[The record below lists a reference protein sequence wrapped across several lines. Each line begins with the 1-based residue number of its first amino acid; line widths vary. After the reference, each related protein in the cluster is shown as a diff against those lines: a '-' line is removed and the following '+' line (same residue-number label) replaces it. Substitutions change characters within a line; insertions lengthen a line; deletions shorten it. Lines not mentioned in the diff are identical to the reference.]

1 MSSRLLNLRARVYI
15 VKSSMIFH
23 EELEAKEAAMAE
35 LNRAEKIVRDLERV
49 TPYTFEGLY
58 GDFLRN
64 FMDSDKSRWTHN
76 LGAYLG
82 HLNQD
87 WDDVGQDV
95 ALLLWDRFEKRISC

>member
-1 MSSRLLNLRARVYI
+1 
-15 VKSSMIFH
+15 MIFH

-76 LGAYLG
+76 LGTYLG

-87 WDDVGQDV
+87 WDDVGQEV